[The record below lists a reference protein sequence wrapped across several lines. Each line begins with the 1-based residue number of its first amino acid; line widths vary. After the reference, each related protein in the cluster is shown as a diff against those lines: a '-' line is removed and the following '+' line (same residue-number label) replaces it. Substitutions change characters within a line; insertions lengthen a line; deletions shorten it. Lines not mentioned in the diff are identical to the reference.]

1 MAAKEIASAAIAK
14 FNEKITDE
22 IFLTIQNDKDL
33 MREYLRAISDSNL
46 DTVNMTIGKA
56 VKAAYGL
63 TDNGESGKPKSTLI
77 KSFMTYKPK

>member
-1 MAAKEIASAAIAK
+1 MTPKEIASKAIAK

-33 MREYLRAISDSNL
+33 MSEYLRSVSDHGL
-46 DTVNMTIGKA
+46 DAVNQTIGKA
-56 VKAAYGL
+56 VKAAYDLVDLG
-63 TDNGESGKPKSTLI
+63 DCHDPKSRLI